1 LRPKLCYL
9 AVGTHPQSPSPVG
22 HLTRRR
28 IVTTPRQPSPQPLS
42 LRTGRGGSAAPT
54 GNMHP
59 YPRSEGRRAGE
70 EGSSWRAT
78 GFWALPQ
85 VAGCIVRCWPTCYDD
100 AGTAAL
106 APQHPPQEHPMDN
119 RRFDLLARSIGNG
132 SRRTLLRA
140 ALATFGAVL
149 WLGARAPEVAAAC
162 RGAGSRCKRSSQCCS
177 GTCRKKGRRKRKKCA
192 PLPSNAHGCTIDDAS
207 CDEPAVP
214 ATPCPNLPN
223 GKCRI
228 TLKGR
233 PVCAVPSTIDCGKTC
248 QNNQDCV
255 GSAEG
260 LGVGA
265 ICVRCEGCPSGTACI
280 CPFFVGD

>member
-106 APQHPPQEHPMDN
+106 APQHPPQEHPMDD
-119 RRFDLLARSIGNG
+119 RRFDLLARYIGNG
-132 SRRTLLRA
+132 SRRTLLRGS
-140 ALATFGAVL
+140 LATLVSAI
-149 WLGARAPEVAAAC
+149 WLGARAPGVAASC
-162 RGAGSRCKRSSQCCS
+162 HPPGSRCKRSSQCCS
-177 GTCRKKGRRKRKKCA
+177 GECRKKGRRRRKKCA

-207 CDEPAVP
+207 CPNGHDG
-214 ATPCPNLPN
+214 TPCPNLTN
-223 GKCRI
+223 GRCRI
-228 TLKGR
+228 TLQGR
-233 PVCAVPSTIDCGKTC
+233 PVCAVGSENECETC
-248 QNNQDCV
+248 NDNRDCV
-255 GSAEG
+255 DTQ
-260 LGVGA
+260 GVGA
-265 ICVRCEGCPSGTACI
+265 ICVRCSTCASGTTCI